1 MSPREVLLTSLLPAP
16 TQRKHGSLAS
26 DHENEPHPALSHHS
40 INLAHHDMSP
50 LFADPPQSL
59 SRRAK
64 VSLFVLFDFRLP
76 TLLPQVLWL
85 SLTVLVTFLL
95 PFQGRR
101 SSFRHCVK

>member
-40 INLAHHDMSP
+40 IDLAHHNMSP
-50 LFADPPQSL
+50 LFADPSPQSL
-59 SRRAK
+59 SHRAK
-64 VSLFVLFDFRLP
+64 VSSFVLFDFRLL

-85 SLTVLVTFLL
+85 SLTALVTFPL
-95 PFQGRR
+95 PFQG
-101 SSFRHCVK
+101 